1 MNPLYNQFNNNNDN
15 DVINRL
21 NQFKAMYNG
30 DPRAEVQSL
39 LNSGRMSQQQFN
51 QLANMANQLRRFIR

>member
-1 MNPLYNQFNNNNDN
+1 MNPLYNQFNNNNN
-15 DVINRL
+15 DMINRL

-30 DPRAEVQSL
+30 DPRAEVQGL

-51 QLANMANQLRRFIR
+51 QLANMANQLRRFIK